1 MCLNRITEGLRRL
14 ISNGLASSVCHQVT
28 SRWSPSLIVS
38 PAGLG
43 FRALRLSDCLIHLF
57 QIQTRTRLQLRV
69 TGLDTAAMSAPHT
82 DQKLRASI
90 GANVLVQ
97 GKGDC
102 HTPHPTPPS
111 PYWVPRCACAPRACA
126 CVCVHV
132 HTISH
137 HAQTRSQPCATQ
149 RCWMG
154 GGDQHVVAMG

>member
-1 MCLNRITEGLRRL
+1 
-14 ISNGLASSVCHQVT
+14 
-28 SRWSPSLIVS
+28 
-38 PAGLG
+38 
-43 FRALRLSDCLIHLF
+43 LRLSDCLTHLCSDSDEDAAAV
-57 QIQTRTRLQLRV
+57 RV
-69 TGLDTAAMSAPHT
+69 TGLDQDTAAMSAPHT

-102 HTPHPTPPS
+102 HTPTPRP
-111 PYWVPRCACAPRACA
+111 PPFLGFQDVHTHRARVCV

-137 HAQTRSQPCATQ
+137 HAQTVQPCATQ

-154 GGDQHVVAMG
+154 GGDQLVVAMG